1 VSRERPAE
9 IRAYPDGPF
18 LVRGPVT
25 IVDGDGRSLSVRRA
39 VVALCRCGRSR
50 RQPLCDGTHTA
61 AGFTCAGTAATGR
74 TIPTLDLRSEPTTDG
89 SAETSP

>member
-1 VSRERPAE
+1 VSREGTT

-25 IVDGDGRSLSVRRA
+25 VLDGDGNEGEVRRP

-50 RQPLCDGTHTA
+50 TQPLCDGVHGV
-61 AGFTCAGTAATGR
+61 AGFRCDAASR
-74 TIPTLDLRSEPTTDG
+74 P
-89 SAETSP
+89 